1 MWKKLKLWYR
11 RSKILRSLRTRI
23 FIIIFLSGL
32 IPCLLVQ
39 YGILAAYRSRAVSLR
54 TSEVRTQMRVIA
66 NHLIT
71 YGYINDPSSYSVN
84 AELSL
89 FSTLNDGRVLVI
101 DNNLKVIKDTY
112 GIAEG
117 KTIVTPEVVKCLQQG
132 SAGASSNYD
141 KTIGY
146 IEMYTPIV
154 ETAALELFDVSSSES
169 SQNETVRGVLLTSVS
184 TDSIEQTRKILSQQ
198 AVLIEALVL
207 LVLFVIAFFVSD
219 RLVKPFDRLTQH
231 IGEVREGI
239 SNETVQEPAY
249 YETEQIVGAF
259 NRVLAR
265 LNALDE
271 SRNEFVSNVS
281 HELKTPMASMKV
293 LADSLLSETDV
304 PPEMYREFLEDIDS
318 EIDRENKIVS
328 DLLDLA
334 KMENKAVHMNITS
347 VDIGELTETICKR
360 IRPLAKKR
368 GIEITLVVE
377 RPVKAE
383 VDEVKIS
390 LALTNLIENAVKYNK
405 DNGKVKVAVD
415 ADHQNFTV
423 SVSDTGVGIPEQ
435 DLDKIY
441 DRFYR
446 VDKSRSREVGGTG
459 LGLAITKNAVV
470 LHRGSISVKSKL
482 GEGSA
487 FTMRIPLTYITEPGQ
502 SKMTIVKKKNPSENA
517 RNAQLEKSLKKT
529 EDEIRRK
536 QASLRRTEAR
546 IERRKKFLHLFTLP
560 GMLEEK
566 KEDKTRVPG
575 ELTAMEKLA
584 ETKTIDTA
592 AVNAAIREMEEK
604 SGQETTEKDRP
615 DAAGDVHEEK
625 QNEKTNE
632 A

>member
-154 ETAALELFDVSSSES
+154 ETAALESFDVSSSES

-293 LADSLLSETDV
+293 LADSLLQNENV
-304 PPEMYREFLEDIDS
+304 PVEMYREFLTDIDA
-318 EIDRENKIVS
+318 EIDRENKIIAE
-328 DLLDLA
+328 LLNLA
-334 KMENKAVHMNITS
+334 KMDRRQVPMNISS
-347 VDIGELTETICKR
+347 VNINALLEIIMKR
-360 IRPLAKKR
+360 VRPLAQQR
-368 GIEITLVVE
+368 DIELTLISE
-377 RPVKAE
+377 RDVTAE
-383 VDEVKIS
+383 VDEVKMTMVF
-390 LALTNLIENAVKYNK
+390 TNLIENAVKYNREH
-405 DNGKVKVAVD
+405 GTVKVTINSD
-415 ADHQNFTV
+415 ARNFILTV
-423 SVSDTGVGIPEQ
+423 EDTGIGIPEESQ
-435 DLDKIY
+435 GRVFE
-441 DRFYR
+441 RFYR

-459 LGLAITKNAVV
+459 LGLSITKSAVL
-470 LHRGSISVKSKL
+470 LHRGTIDLKSRV
-482 GEGSA
+482 GEGST
-487 FTMRIPLTYITEPGQ
+487 FTVTIPLSYIP
-502 SKMTIVKKKNPSENA
+502 
-517 RNAQLEKSLKKT
+517 
-529 EDEIRRK
+529 
-536 QASLRRTEAR
+536 
-546 IERRKKFLHLFTLP
+546 
-560 GMLEEK
+560 
-566 KEDKTRVPG
+566 
-575 ELTAMEKLA
+575 
-584 ETKTIDTA
+584 DTA
-592 AVNAAIREMEEK
+592 A
-604 SGQETTEKDRP
+604 G
-615 DAAGDVHEEK
+615 H
-625 QNEKTNE
+625 
-632 A
+632 